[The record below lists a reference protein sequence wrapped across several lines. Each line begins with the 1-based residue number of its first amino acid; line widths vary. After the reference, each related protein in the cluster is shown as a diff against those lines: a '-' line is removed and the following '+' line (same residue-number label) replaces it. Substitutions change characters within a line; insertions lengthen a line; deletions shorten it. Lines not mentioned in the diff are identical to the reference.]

1 MKACMATV
9 LLAALAVGA
18 RGQGVIRDSP
28 VPPPASTDP
37 PGSLSG
43 RVVNAITGEPVR
55 HAMVV
60 LQNLSRGVNYQSTT
74 DGAGTFSAGNLPPG
88 DYLVQ
93 VSHPT
98 YPGMLGIQ
106 GQSQTVKVVSAEQ
119 SSGVTLRLMPGGTII
134 GKVLDD
140 GGEPV
145 SGCAISAL
153 GPSRSGDLAAFVL
166 KGNATTN
173 DKGEYKF
180 DALMADRYLIYAL
193 CQESLAVERRLAVWH
208 PELIEPTE
216 SWLPI
221 YYPDNP
227 SPVGAQWLTALPGSE
242 LSGIDFKLRS
252 TPVTTVSGTLV
263 GIPSGASG
271 NQPNIMLLPYDGAVD
286 ASLAYSASFDAL
298 NSTFRCVTVPPG
310 SYRLMAISYPGPMES
325 LSYASVPVTVGS
337 VRSAPLLVQMRPG
350 LTVTGVVELPPPDSG
365 GTASTVGLAPT
376 LQVTGRQPPKEPQ
389 IGNLNLYPLSQM
401 SNLGMRQ
408 VELHADG
415 AFTVQGLTPGRYR
428 VEVQVWAPK
437 QASLESVQFGST
449 RSDKGL
455 IELSDA
461 SSGTL
466 RVRTVAGSAQIS
478 VSLADAPSGVH
489 GDWWIFAVSADEP
502 VGPANQP
509 VSVIGKSGST
519 VQLQVARAGKFM
531 FIAVEMAVA
540 AAIQNERLARLLR
553 ERVDPVEVV
562 AGQDQ
567 TVKPTFFTSADIE
580 KLALAY
586 LRGETR

>member
-18 RGQGVIRDSP
+18 RGQGFIRDSP

-119 SSGVTLRLMPGGTII
+119 SSGVTMRLMPGSTIS

-145 SGCAISAL
+145 SGCPILAL
-153 GPSRSGDLAAFVL
+153 GPSQNGGSAVNVAN
-166 KGNATTN
+166 GNATTN
-173 DKGEYKF
+173 DRGEYKF
-180 DALMADRYLIYAL
+180 DALMGDRYLIFAR
-193 CQESLAVERRLAVWH
+193 CQNQLPVERPLAVWH
-208 PELIEPTE
+208 PELIEPAE

-227 SPVGAQWLTALPGSE
+227 SPVGAQWLTALPGGE

-252 TPVTTVSGTLV
+252 TPVTTVSGTLGGV
-263 GIPSGASG
+263 PPGA
-271 NQPNIMLLPYDGAVD
+271 QPNIMLLPTD
-286 ASLAYSASFDAL
+286 AAADATLSYGASFDAAT
-298 NSTFRCVTVPPG
+298 STFRCQMVPPG

-325 LSYASVPVTVGS
+325 LAYASVPVTVGS
-337 VRSAPLLVQMRPG
+337 VRPAPLLVQMRPG
-350 LTVTGVVELPPPDSG
+350 LTVTGVVELPPTDRGNS
-365 GTASTVGLAPT
+365 AATVTQTPT
-376 LQVTGRQPPKEPQ
+376 LQVSGRQAPKEPQ

-415 AFTVQGLTPGRYR
+415 AFTVQGLTPGRYK
-428 VEVQVWAPK
+428 VDVQVWAPK

-449 RSDKGL
+449 RSDQGV
-455 IELSDA
+455 IEVSDV
-461 SSGTL
+461 SSGIL
-466 RVRTVAGSAQIS
+466 RVQTVAGSAQIS
-478 VSLADAPSGVH
+478 VSLAQAPSGAR

-502 VGPANQP
+502 VGPANQL